1 MTDVS
6 EINPLKPSWPVRRD
20 EHKQHPESEDD
31 KEKSEQNDSDK
42 TGNSRDGHI
51 DEYA

>member
-1 MTDVS
+1 MADVS

-20 EHKQHPESEDD
+20 EHKKPPESEDKQD
-31 KEKSEQNDSDK
+31 KSKQDDSEQ
-42 TGNSRDGHI
+42 TGNSSDGHI